1 MGITERF
8 LVCLITVVF
17 NKGVH
22 KLGTKV
28 SKYKKAFYPCTYYG
42 VVFNPSS
49 TNLLL
54 FPSKTSENLWFSDIF
69 RGYRSGTLV
78 ENGIMPQTSFGHEPK
93 CLKWKTVASW
103 QYIKNIQRKQFSV
116 YAFQPVLYLYFHS
129 SSFIYTFNVFWCRQ
143 GDIEMEH

>member
-8 LVCLITVVF
+8 LICLITVVF
-17 NKGVH
+17 NKRVY

-28 SKYKKAFYPCTYYG
+28 SKYKKAFYASTYYG
-42 VVFNPSS
+42 VVFNPFS

-116 YAFQPVLYLYFHS
+116 YAFQPVLYLYFYS
-129 SSFIYTFNVFWCRQ
+129 SSFIYTFLMCFDVAR
-143 GDIEMEH
+143 GI